1 MLTELDMNCRGSRVT
16 KRFRSTLAGSD
27 GIFADHKPTAADLC
41 ARRTVKRAVAANPDF
56 AFIRSIPF
64 SGKRLIGCLFVFLR
78 GQWVMAET
86 TLSSDTLLTLE
97 TAKEGGRLSADSVE

>member
-1 MLTELDMNCRGSRVT
+1 MECRRSYLRSRNG
-16 KRFRSTLAGSD
+16 KMRSSCQSCFGES
-27 GIFADHKPTAADLC
+27 P
-41 ARRTVKRAVAANPDF
+41 
-56 AFIRSIPF
+56 RSIQF